1 MTTAPSAPA
10 RAARHCNLTER
21 VFKPRPAFRNRHLQT
36 LWPGLFRRRPR
47 PRFRREILATPDG
60 DFLDIDWLNETGAPP
75 VVLLHGLEG
84 SSRSPYIRGLAKALA
99 AKQFC
104 VAVMHFRG
112 CGGRPNQR
120 PRGYHSGETGDLNFF
135 IGVLRR
141 RFPGRR
147 PAAVGF
153 SLGGNVLLRYL
164 ARGDV
169 DDALFAAAAVSV
181 PFDLAQAADN
191 LRRGFARFYQWWLL
205 RAMKRSLRKKFRA
218 VAMPFPRPPLRAIKN
233 FRDFD
238 NAFTAP
244 LHGFAGAEDYYRQCG
259 SAGVLHRIRI
269 PTLLIQA
276 RDDPFTGAVDP
287 GPLAPCV
294 RAEFSRHGG
303 HAGFVAGNPLSAPCY
318 WLDRRIAD
326 FLLEQRRHPE
336 PRRQL
341 RTLPE
346 T

>member
-21 VFKPRPAFRNRHLQT
+21 VFRPHPAFRNRHLQT

-47 PRFRREILATPDG
+47 PRFRREILATADG

-84 SSRSPYIRGLAKALA
+84 NSRSPYIRGLAAALA
-99 AKQFC
+99 AEHFC

-112 CGGRPNQR
+112 CGGRPNRR
-120 PRGYHSGETGDLNFF
+120 PRGYHSGETGDLDFF
-135 IGVLRR
+135 LGVLRR

-169 DDALFAAAAVSV
+169 EDSLFAAAAVSV

-191 LRRGFARFYQWWLL
+191 LQRGFARFYQWWLL
-205 RAMKRSLRKKFRA
+205 RTMKRSMRKKFSA
-218 VAMPFPRPPLRAIKN
+218 VAMPFPRPPLRKIKN

-244 LHGFAGAEDYYRQCG
+244 LHGFADADDYYRRCG
-259 SAGVLHRIRI
+259 SIGVLHRIRV

-287 GPLAPCV
+287 GPFSPCV

-303 HAGFVAGNPLSAPCY
+303 HAGFVAGNPLSAPRY
-318 WLDRRIAD
+318 WPERRIAD
-326 FLLEQRRHPE
+326 FLGEQRR
-336 PRRQL
+336 L
-341 RTLPE
+341 RTLPK

>member
-10 RAARHCNLTER
+10 RAARRCNLTER
-21 VFKPRPAFRNRHLQT
+21 VFRPHPAFRNRHLQT

-47 PRFRREILATPDG
+47 PRFRREILPTADG

-75 VVLLHGLEG
+75 VALLHGLEG
-84 SSRSPYIRGLAKALA
+84 NSRSPYIRGLAAALA
-99 AKQFC
+99 ARQFC

-112 CGGRPNQR
+112 CGGRPNRR
-120 PRGYHSGETGDLNFF
+120 PRGYHSGETGDLDFF
-135 IGVLRR
+135 VGVLRR

-164 ARGDV
+164 ARGDA
-169 DDALFAAAAVSV
+169 DDSLFAAAAVSV

-191 LRRGFARFYQWWLL
+191 LQRGFARFYQWWLL
-205 RAMKRSLRKKFRA
+205 HAMKRSMRKKFAA
-218 VAMPFPRPPLRAIKN
+218 VAMPFPRPPLRKIKN

-244 LHGFAGAEDYYRQCG
+244 LHGFADADDYYRQCS
-259 SAGVLHRIRI
+259 SAGTLRRIRI

-287 GPLAPCV
+287 GPFAPCV
-294 RAEFSRHGG
+294 CAEFSRHGG
-303 HAGFVAGNPLSAPCY
+303 HAGFVAGNPLSAPRY

-326 FLLEQRRHPE
+326 FLGEQRR
-336 PRRQL
+336 L